1 MNCVL
6 SEGNILHGTPLLR
19 WVYELAG
26 LFLPCWLSY
35 FIAGFVIMF
44 ILVNAVLLGAAVF
57 VWTERRLVGRLQNRV
72 GPNRWG
78 PFGMFQPIADL
89 LKLIVKEDLIPEGAD
104 KIAFVA
110 APIIMVSTAILMLAV
125 VPFAKN
131 TALADLNVGVLYV
144 LAVTSLTSV
153 AILMAGWSSNN
164 RYALFG
170 AARGVAVLISYEV
183 PVVLCLLGVV
193 IVAGSMSLA
202 DVVTA
207 QTVPF
212 ILVQPLAMFVF
223 VAGTSAELNR
233 TPFDV
238 AEAESEL
245 IAGYHIEYSGIK
257 FGLIQAAEFGGVVT
271 ASAVIVTLFLSG
283 WAGPASNYIGWLWF
297 LIKIGVVAFLFIWIR
312 ATYPRLRIDQI
323 MAFAWKF
330 LMPLSFIN
338 LLAVSLE
345 VYFLRDSSGAL
356 TTSDLWIM
364 TVINLVVFAVCIPLF
379 GSLIRDKVRPARRLS
394 EQSSAARATSG
405 ATVQQ
410 AGREVT

>member
-1 MNCVL
+1 MSCVL
-6 SEGNILHGTPLLR
+6 SQDSILYGTPLLR

-35 FIAGFVIMF
+35 FLAGLVIMV

-57 VWTERRLVGRLQNRV
+57 VWTERRLIGRFHNRV

-78 PFGMFQPIADL
+78 PFGTFQPIADL
-89 LKLIVKEDLIPEGAD
+89 LKLIVKEDLVPAGAD

-110 APIIMVSTAILMLAV
+110 APVIMVSTAILMLAV
-125 VPFAKN
+125 VPFSKN

-153 AILMAGWSSNN
+153 AILMAGWASNN

-193 IVAGSMSLA
+193 MVAGSMSLA
-202 DVVTA
+202 DVVAA
-207 QTVPF
+207 QAIPF
-212 ILVQPLAMFVF
+212 LLVQPLAMFVF
-223 VAGTSAELNR
+223 LAGTSAELNR

-283 WAGPASNYIGWLWF
+283 WAGPASAYIGWFWF
-297 LIKIGVVAFLFIWIR
+297 LLKVGVVAFLFIWVR
-312 ATYPRLRIDQI
+312 ATFPRLRIDQI
-323 MAFAWKF
+323 MSFAWKF

-338 LLAVSLE
+338 LLATSLE
-345 VYFLRDSSGAL
+345 VYFLRDANGSL
-356 TTSDLWIM
+356 TTNDLWIM
-364 TVINLVVFAVCIPLF
+364 TGVNLAIAAFCIPLF
-379 GSLIRDKVRPARRLS
+379 GSLIRDKVRPARWRP
-394 EQSSAARATSG
+394 AAG
-405 ATVQQ
+405 
-410 AGREVT
+410 EVT

>member
-1 MNCVL
+1 
-6 SEGNILHGTPLLR
+6 
-19 WVYELAG
+19 VYELAG
-26 LFLPCWLSY
+26 FFLPCWLSY
-35 FIAGFVIMF
+35 FLAGLVIMV

-57 VWTERRLVGRLQNRV
+57 VWTERRLIGRFHNRV

-78 PFGMFQPIADL
+78 PFGTFQPIADL
-89 LKLIVKEDLIPEGAD
+89 LKLIVKEDLVPAGAD

-110 APIIMVSTAILMLAV
+110 APVIMVSTAILMLAV
-125 VPFAKN
+125 VPFSKN

-153 AILMAGWSSNN
+153 AILMAGWASNN

-193 IVAGSMSLA
+193 MVAGSMSLA
-202 DVVTA
+202 DVVAA
-207 QTVPF
+207 QAIPF
-212 ILVQPLAMFVF
+212 LLVQPLAMFVF
-223 VAGTSAELNR
+223 LAGTSAELNR

-283 WAGPASNYIGWLWF
+283 WAGPASAYIGWFWF
-297 LIKIGVVAFLFIWIR
+297 LLKVGVVAFLFIWVR
-312 ATYPRLRIDQI
+312 ATFPRLRIDQI

-338 LLAVSLE
+338 LLSTSLE
-345 VYFLRDSSGAL
+345 VYFLRDANGSL
-356 TTSDLWIM
+356 TTNDLWIM
-364 TVINLVVFAVCIPLF
+364 TVINLGIAAVCIPLF
-379 GSLIRDKVRPARRLS
+379 GSLIRDKVRPARWRP
-394 EQSSAARATSG
+394 AAG
-405 ATVQQ
+405 
-410 AGREVT
+410 EVT

>member
-1 MNCVL
+1 MSCVL
-6 SEGNILHGTPLLR
+6 SQDSILYGTPLLR

-35 FIAGFVIMF
+35 FLAGLVIMV

-57 VWTERRLVGRLQNRV
+57 VWTERRLIGRFHNRV

-78 PFGMFQPIADL
+78 PFGTFQPIADL
-89 LKLIVKEDLIPEGAD
+89 LKLIVKEDLVPAGAD

-110 APIIMVSTAILMLAV
+110 APVIMVSTAILMLAV
-125 VPFAKN
+125 VPFSKN

-153 AILMAGWSSNN
+153 AILMAGWASNN

-193 IVAGSMSLA
+193 MVAGSMSLA
-202 DVVTA
+202 DVVAA
-207 QTVPF
+207 QAIPF
-212 ILVQPLAMFVF
+212 LLVQPLAMFVF
-223 VAGTSAELNR
+223 LAGTSAELNR

-283 WAGPASNYIGWLWF
+283 WAGPASAYIGWFWF
-297 LIKIGVVAFLFIWIR
+297 LLKVGVVAFLFIWVR
-312 ATYPRLRIDQI
+312 ATFPRLRIDQI
-323 MAFAWKF
+323 MSFAWKF

-338 LLAVSLE
+338 LLATSLE
-345 VYFLRDSSGAL
+345 VYFLRDANGSL
-356 TTSDLWIM
+356 TTNDLWIM
-364 TVINLVVFAVCIPLF
+364 TGVNLAIAAACIPLF
-379 GSLIRDKVRPARRLS
+379 GSLIRDKVRPARWRP
-394 EQSSAARATSG
+394 AAG
-405 ATVQQ
+405 
-410 AGREVT
+410 EVT

>member
-1 MNCVL
+1 MSCVL
-6 SEGNILHGTPLLR
+6 SQDSILYGTPLLR

-35 FIAGFVIMF
+35 FLAGLVIMV

-57 VWTERRLVGRLQNRV
+57 VWTERRLIGRFHNRV

-78 PFGMFQPIADL
+78 PFGTFQPIADL
-89 LKLIVKEDLIPEGAD
+89 LKLIVKEDLVPAGAD

-110 APIIMVSTAILMLAV
+110 APVIMVSTAILMLAV
-125 VPFAKN
+125 VPFSKN

-153 AILMAGWSSNN
+153 AILMAGWASNN

-193 IVAGSMSLA
+193 MVAGSMSLA
-202 DVVTA
+202 DVVAA
-207 QTVPF
+207 QAIPF
-212 ILVQPLAMFVF
+212 LLVQPLAMFVF
-223 VAGTSAELNR
+223 LAGTSAELNR

-283 WAGPASNYIGWLWF
+283 WAGPASAYIGWFWF
-297 LIKIGVVAFLFIWIR
+297 LLKVGVVAFLFIWVR
-312 ATYPRLRIDQI
+312 ATFPRLRIDQI

-338 LLAVSLE
+338 LLATSLE
-345 VYFLRDSSGAL
+345 VYFLRDANGSL
-356 TTSDLWIM
+356 TTNDLWIM
-364 TVINLVVFAVCIPLF
+364 TGVNLAIAAVCIPLF
-379 GSLIRDKVRPARRLS
+379 GSLIQDKVRPARWRP
-394 EQSSAARATSG
+394 AAG
-405 ATVQQ
+405 
-410 AGREVT
+410 EVT

>member
-1 MNCVL
+1 
-6 SEGNILHGTPLLR
+6 
-19 WVYELAG
+19 VYELAG
-26 LFLPCWLSY
+26 FFLPCWLSY
-35 FIAGFVIMF
+35 FLAGLVIMV

-57 VWTERRLVGRLQNRV
+57 VWTERRLIGRFHNRV

-78 PFGMFQPIADL
+78 PFGTFQPIADL
-89 LKLIVKEDLIPEGAD
+89 LKLIVKEDLVPAGAD

-110 APIIMVSTAILMLAV
+110 APVIMVSTAILMLAV
-125 VPFAKN
+125 VPFSKN

-153 AILMAGWSSNN
+153 AILMAGWASNN

-193 IVAGSMSLA
+193 MVAGSMSLA
-202 DVVTA
+202 DVVAA
-207 QTVPF
+207 QAIPF
-212 ILVQPLAMFVF
+212 LLVQPLAMFVF
-223 VAGTSAELNR
+223 LAGTSAELNR

-283 WAGPASNYIGWLWF
+283 WAGPASAYIGWFWF
-297 LIKIGVVAFLFIWIR
+297 LLKVGVVAFLFIWVR
-312 ATYPRLRIDQI
+312 ATFPRLRIDQI

-338 LLAVSLE
+338 LLSTSLE
-345 VYFLRDSSGAL
+345 VYFLRDANGSL
-356 TTSDLWIM
+356 TTNDLWIM
-364 TVINLVVFAVCIPLF
+364 TGVNLAIAAVCIPLF
-379 GSLIRDKVRPARRLS
+379 GSLIRDKVRPARWRP
-394 EQSSAARATSG
+394 AAG
-405 ATVQQ
+405 
-410 AGREVT
+410 EVT

>member
-6 SEGNILHGTPLLR
+6 AEDNILHGTPLLR

-89 LKLIVKEDLIPEGAD
+89 LKLIVKEDLIPQGAD

-110 APIIMVSTAILMLAV
+110 APIIMVATAILMLAV

-207 QTVPF
+207 QAVPF

-271 ASAVIVTLFLSG
+271 ASAVIATLFLSG
-283 WAGPASNYIGWLWF
+283 WAGPASNYIGWLWL

-312 ATYPRLRIDQI
+312 ATFPRLRIDQI

-338 LLAVSLE
+338 LMAVSLE

-356 TTSDLWIM
+356 TTTDLWIM

-379 GSLIRDKVRPARRLS
+379 GSLIRDKVRPAQL
-394 EQSSAARATSG
+394 QPTARATPG

-410 AGREVT
+410 AGGEVT

>member
-6 SEGNILHGTPLLR
+6 SEDNILHGTPLLR

-35 FIAGFVIMF
+35 LIAGFVIMF

-110 APIIMVSTAILMLAV
+110 APIIMVATAVLMLAV

-131 TALADLNVGVLYV
+131 TALADLNIGVLYV

-202 DVVTA
+202 DVVA
-207 QTVPF
+207 SQTVPF

-257 FGLIQAAEFGGVVT
+257 FGLIQAAEFGGVVA

-364 TVINLVVFAVCIPLF
+364 TVINLVVFVVCIPLF
-379 GSLIRDKVRPARRLS
+379 GSLISDKVRPARL
-394 EQSSAARATSG
+394 QPMARATSG
-405 ATVQQ
+405 SSVQQ
-410 AGREVT
+410 SGGEVT

>member
-1 MNCVL
+1 MSCVL
-6 SEGNILHGTPLLR
+6 SQDSILYGTPLLR

-26 LFLPCWLSY
+26 FFLPCWLSY
-35 FIAGFVIMF
+35 FLAGLVIMV

-57 VWTERRLVGRLQNRV
+57 VWTERRLIGRFHNRV

-78 PFGMFQPIADL
+78 PFGTFQPIADL
-89 LKLIVKEDLIPEGAD
+89 LKLIVKEDLVPAGAD

-110 APIIMVSTAILMLAV
+110 APVIMVSTAILMLAV
-125 VPFAKN
+125 VPFSKN

-153 AILMAGWSSNN
+153 AILMAGWASNN

-193 IVAGSMSLA
+193 MVAGSMSLA
-202 DVVTA
+202 DVVAA
-207 QTVPF
+207 QAIPF
-212 ILVQPLAMFVF
+212 LLVQPLAMFVF
-223 VAGTSAELNR
+223 LAGTSAELNR

-283 WAGPASNYIGWLWF
+283 WAGPASAYIGWFWF
-297 LIKIGVVAFLFIWIR
+297 LLKVGVVAFLFIWVR
-312 ATYPRLRIDQI
+312 ATFPRLRIDQI

-338 LLAVSLE
+338 LLSTSLE
-345 VYFLRDSSGAL
+345 VYFLRDANGSL
-356 TTSDLWIM
+356 TTNDLWIM
-364 TVINLVVFAVCIPLF
+364 TVINLGIAAVCIPLF
-379 GSLIRDKVRPARRLS
+379 GSLIRDKVRPARWRP
-394 EQSSAARATSG
+394 AAG
-405 ATVQQ
+405 
-410 AGREVT
+410 EVT